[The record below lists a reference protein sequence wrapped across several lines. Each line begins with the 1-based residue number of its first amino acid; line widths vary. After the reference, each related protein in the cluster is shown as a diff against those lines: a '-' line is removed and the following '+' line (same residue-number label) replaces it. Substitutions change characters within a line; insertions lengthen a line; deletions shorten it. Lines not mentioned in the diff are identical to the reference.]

1 VETIRIAGFSFNSPF
16 IALKH
21 RNFRFYWIGMC
32 ISTTG
37 TWMQNIA
44 QPWLAFQ
51 LTNSPF
57 LLSVIGALQ
66 FTPVLLFSLFAGVLI
81 DKLPKKNILI
91 FTQSASLVITLI
103 LAILVL
109 TGKIQYWHILVTA
122 TALGFVNTLDMPSR
136 QTFVIEL
143 VGKEDRMNA
152 IALNSTVFNLS
163 RIVGPA
169 IAGIVMGYFGVAA
182 CFFANSFSFGAVVI
196 SLFFIKPLKIH
207 IEPKKHENIF
217 VSIKEGLQYIYGHEI
232 LFATLLVMAVVGT
245 FAPNFGVLIPVF
257 AAEILKQH
265 ETGFGFLM
273 SFMGMGSFF
282 GAILIA
288 MLSRSGPKK
297 IILYFVPLIVGAFL
311 IIDGYTS
318 IYSLTALAL
327 AITGFFFVM
336 FTSSANSAMQLNS
349 SNEYLGRVMS
359 VYSLVFAGSTPIG
372 NLYAGLIADRFNARV
387 GFAACGAAIIA
398 LMIPIYIYLIKKSR
412 RKPVTNP

>member
-1 VETIRIAGFSFNSPF
+1 
-16 IALKH
+16 
-21 RNFRFYWIGMC
+21 MC

-57 LLSVIGALQ
+57 LLSVIGAFQ

-169 IAGIVMGYFGVAA
+169 IAGIVMGYFGAAA

-207 IEPKKHENIF
+207 I
-217 VSIKEGLQYIYGHEI
+217 
-232 LFATLLVMAVVGT
+232 
-245 FAPNFGVLIPVF
+245 
-257 AAEILKQH
+257 
-265 ETGFGFLM
+265 
-273 SFMGMGSFF
+273 
-282 GAILIA
+282 
-288 MLSRSGPKK
+288 
-297 IILYFVPLIVGAFL
+297 
-311 IIDGYTS
+311 
-318 IYSLTALAL
+318 
-327 AITGFFFVM
+327 
-336 FTSSANSAMQLNS
+336 
-349 SNEYLGRVMS
+349 
-359 VYSLVFAGSTPIG
+359 
-372 NLYAGLIADRFNARV
+372 
-387 GFAACGAAIIA
+387 
-398 LMIPIYIYLIKKSR
+398 
-412 RKPVTNP
+412 